1 LIVMSGSGLLYAAVL
16 GAWAVFL
23 LTRCLKTTP
32 ADISS
37 GATEGTVLRR
47 RGESDPYTYSMLRP
61 QAAGASEPVVT
72 LPGAV
77 RPELVTRRRV
87 SAATARRRRRVLGAL
102 VVSFV
107 PLLTAYLLGLLP
119 MWPAAIPA
127 GLFFAYLYEV
137 RVRAKK
143 SRVTR
148 VHRPLAPPASA
159 RIPAQRGSR
168 SKPADADLTWN
179 PWPSVEV
186 DEPTPGPVAD
196 IADGWEPRP
205 VPLPTYVTAPKAPT
219 VARRIDISAGRPWT
233 DVDADD
239 EPTQEFPVLTD
250 ELIAQI
256 EAEMVE
262 KAARVEVIETV
273 QTIETV
279 ETVEILEIEH
289 KRAVGE

>member
-1 LIVMSGSGLLYAAVL
+1 MSGSGLLYAAVL

-32 ADISS
+32 ADTSS
-37 GATEGTVLRR
+37 GVKEGTLLRR
-47 RGESDPYTYSMLRP
+47 RGESDPTYSMLRP
-61 QAAGASEPVVT
+61 VAAGASEPVVKARET
-72 LPGAV
+72 R
-77 RPELVTRRRV
+77 RPVEMVTRPRV
-87 SAATARRRRRVLGAL
+87 SAATAARRRRVLSTL

-148 VHRPLAPPASA
+148 VHVPVAPSASA
-159 RIPAQRGSR
+159 KIPAQRGTR

-205 VPLPTYVTAPKAPT
+205 VPLPTYVTAPKAPP
-219 VARRIDISAGRPWT
+219 VGRRIDVSAGRPWT
-233 DVDADD
+233 AVDD

-256 EAEMVE
+256 EAEMAA
-262 KAARVEVIETV
+262 KASAEQLELIEDV
-273 QTIETV
+273 AP
-279 ETVEILEIEH
+279 IEH

>member
-1 LIVMSGSGLLYAAVL
+1 MSGSGLLYAAVL

-32 ADISS
+32 ADTSS
-37 GATEGTVLRR
+37 GVKEGTLLRR
-47 RGESDPYTYSMLRP
+47 RGESDPNYSMLRP
-61 QAAGASEPVVT
+61 VAAGGSEPVVKAHES
-72 LPGAV
+72 G
-77 RPELVTRRRV
+77 RPVEMVTRPRRV
-87 SAATARRRRRVLGAL
+87 SAATARRRRRVLSTL

-148 VHRPLAPPASA
+148 VRVPVAPPASA
-159 RIPAQRGSR
+159 RIPAQRGTR
-168 SKPADADLTWN
+168 IKPADADLTWN

-205 VPLPTYVTAPKAPT
+205 VPLPTYVTAPKAPP
-219 VARRIDISAGRPWT
+219 VGRRIDVSAGRPWT
-233 DVDADD
+233 AVDD

-256 EAEMVE
+256 EAEMIE
-262 KAARVEVIETV
+262 KAAAEAASAGLQLELDAD
-273 QTIETV
+273 
-279 ETVEILEIEH
+279 ILPMEH

>member
-1 LIVMSGSGLLYAAVL
+1 MSGSGLLYVAVI

-32 ADISS
+32 ADLSS
-37 GATEGTVLRR
+37 GVSEGTLLRR
-47 RGESDPYTYSMLRP
+47 RGESDPAAGTYSMLRP
-61 QAAGASEPVVT
+61 QVAGVPQPVVKA
-72 LPGAV
+72 G
-77 RPELVTRRRV
+77 RPVEMVTRPRPI
-87 SAATARRRRRVLGAL
+87 SAATARRRRRVLGTL
-102 VVSFV
+102 VVVFV
-107 PLLTAYLLGLLP
+107 PLVTAYLVGLMPL
-119 MWPAAIPA
+119 WPAAIPS

-148 VHRPLAPPASA
+148 MHMPVAPSSSG
-159 RIPAQRGSR
+159 RIPAQRGTR

-186 DEPTPGPVAD
+186 DDPTPGPVAD

-205 VPLPTYVTAPKAPT
+205 VPLPTYVTAPKAPPPG
-219 VARRIDISAGRPWT
+219 RRIDVSAGRPWT
-233 DVDADD
+233 AVDD

-256 EAEMVE
+256 EAELIEKRAAEAASAGLQLELDAEVVE
-262 KAARVEVIETV
+262 
-273 QTIETV
+273 
-279 ETVEILEIEH
+279 LEH

>member
-1 LIVMSGSGLLYAAVL
+1 MSGSGLLYAAVL

-32 ADISS
+32 ADTSS
-37 GATEGTVLRR
+37 GVTEGTLLRR
-47 RGESDPYTYSMLRP
+47 RGESDPTNYSMLRP
-61 QAAGASEPVVT
+61 AVAAADEPHVKQPGVVRT
-72 LPGAV
+72 VEVPV
-77 RPELVTRRRV
+77 RRRV

-107 PLLTAYLLGLLP
+107 PLLTANLLGLAPL
-119 MWPAAIPA
+119 WPAAIPA

-143 SRVTR
+143 TRVTR
-148 VHRPLAPPASA
+148 VQVPVATSTSA
-159 RIPAQRGSR
+159 RIPAQRGTR

-179 PWPSVEV
+179 PWPSFEEK
-186 DEPTPGPVAD
+186 EPTAGPVPD

-205 VPLPTYVTAPKAPT
+205 VPLPTYVTAPKAPP
-219 VARRIDISAGRPWT
+219 VARRIDISAGRAWT
-233 DVDADD
+233 DVDVDD
-239 EPTQEFPVLTD
+239 EPTQEFPCLTD

-256 EAEMVE
+256 EAEME
-262 KAARVEVIETV
+262 QKAAAEQLEFDAEVI
-273 QTIETV
+273 
-279 ETVEILEIEH
+279 EIEH

>member
-1 LIVMSGSGLLYAAVL
+1 MSGSGLLYAAVL

-32 ADISS
+32 ADTSS
-37 GATEGTVLRR
+37 GVTEGTLLRR
-47 RGESDPYTYSMLRP
+47 RGESDPSAGTYSMLRP
-61 QAAGASEPVVT
+61 HAAAAAEPVVKR
-72 LPGAV
+72 V
-77 RPELVTRRRV
+77 DRPVELVSRPRV
-87 SAATARRRRRVLGAL
+87 SRATARRRRRVLGTL
-102 VVSFV
+102 FVCFV
-107 PLLTAYLLGLLP
+107 PLVTANLLGLLP
-119 MWPAAIPA
+119 MWPAAVPA
-127 GLFFAYLYEV
+127 GLFVAYLYEV

-148 VHRPLAPPASA
+148 VHVPVAPPVPA
-159 RIPAQRGSR
+159 RIPGQRGTR

-186 DEPTPGPVAD
+186 EEPTPGPVAD

-205 VPLPTYVTAPKAPT
+205 VPLPTYVTAPKAPP
-219 VARRIDISAGRPWT
+219 VGRRIDVSAGRPWA
-233 DVDADD
+233 VDD

-256 EAEMVE
+256 EAEMLE
-262 KAARVEVIETV
+262 KASRAEVIEV
-273 QTIETV
+273 EVVETIETV
-279 ETVEILEIEH
+279 EVHEEIVEIEH

>member
-1 LIVMSGSGLLYAAVL
+1 MSGSGLLYAAVL

-37 GATEGTVLRR
+37 GVTEGTVLRR
-47 RGESDPYTYSMLRP
+47 RGETDPNTYSMLRP
-61 QAAGASEPVVT
+61 QVGRPSEPMVKV
-72 LPGAV
+72 PGANRV
-77 RPELVTRRRV
+77 ELVTRPRV
-87 SAATARRRRRVLGAL
+87 SAATARRRRRVLGSL

-107 PLLTAYLLGLLP
+107 PLLTAYFLGLLP

-127 GLFFAYLYEV
+127 ALFFAYLYEV

-148 VHRPLAPPASA
+148 VHTPVARPASA
-159 RIPAQRGSR
+159 RIPAQRGTR

-186 DEPTPGPVAD
+186 DAPTPGPVAD

-205 VPLPTYVTAPKAPT
+205 VPLPTYVTAPKAPR
-219 VARRIDISAGRPWT
+219 VARRIDVSAGRPWT
-233 DVDADD
+233 AADEDD

-256 EAEMVE
+256 EAEMAE
-262 KAARVEVIETV
+262 KAAAEQAELTEDIEVPH
-273 QTIETV
+273 Q
-279 ETVEILEIEH
+279 
-289 KRAVGE
+289 RAVGE

>member
-1 LIVMSGSGLLYAAVL
+1 MSGSGLLYAAVL

-32 ADISS
+32 ADTSS
-37 GATEGTVLRR
+37 GVTEGTLLRR
-47 RGESDPYTYSMLRP
+47 RGESDPATYSMLRP
-61 QAAGASEPVVT
+61 QTAGAYEPVVKRSDANG
-72 LPGAV
+72 PVEMVA
-77 RPELVTRRRV
+77 RRRV
-87 SAATARRRRRVLGAL
+87 SAATARRHRRVLGTL

-143 SRVTR
+143 SRATR
-148 VHRPLAPPASA
+148 VPMPVAPPAYA
-159 RIPAQRGSR
+159 RIPAQRGTR

-186 DEPTPGPVAD
+186 ETPTPGPVAD

-205 VPLPTYVTAPKAPT
+205 VPLPTYVTAPKAPP
-219 VARRIDISAGRPWT
+219 VARRIDVSAGRPWT

-256 EAEMVE
+256 EAEMAE
-262 KAARVEVIETV
+262 KAAAEQLELIDE
-273 QTIETV
+273 
-279 ETVEILEIEH
+279 VEIPH
-289 KRAVGE
+289 QRAVGE

>member
-1 LIVMSGSGLLYAAVL
+1 MSGSGLLYAAVL

-32 ADISS
+32 ADTSS
-37 GATEGTVLRR
+37 GVTEGTLLRR
-47 RGESDPYTYSMLRP
+47 RGESDPTSSTYSMLRP
-61 QAAGASEPVVT
+61 QAPTATGPVVKQ
-72 LPGAV
+72 PGGT
-77 RPELVTRRRV
+77 RPVETVTRRRV
-87 SAATARRRRRVLGAL
+87 SAATARRRRRVLGVL

-107 PLLTAYLLGLLP
+107 PLVTANLLGLLP

-148 VHRPLAPPASA
+148 VNVPVAPSASA

-186 DEPTPGPVAD
+186 DDPTPGPVAD

-205 VPLPTYVTAPKAPT
+205 VPLPTYVTAPKAPP
-219 VARRIDISAGRPWT
+219 VARRIDVSAGRPWT
-233 DVDADD
+233 AVDD
-239 EPTQEFPVLTD
+239 EPTQEFPMLTD

-256 EAEMVE
+256 EAEMAE
-262 KAARVEVIETV
+262 RAAQAEAEQLELTEDIEIPH
-273 QTIETV
+273 Q
-279 ETVEILEIEH
+279 
-289 KRAVGE
+289 RAVGE

>member
-1 LIVMSGSGLLYAAVL
+1 MSGSGLLYAAVL

-32 ADISS
+32 ADTSS
-37 GATEGTVLRR
+37 GVTEGTLLRR
-47 RGESDPYTYSMLRP
+47 RGKSEPMTYSMLRP
-61 QAAGASEPVVT
+61 QTAGAPAPTVT
-72 LPGAV
+72 LPG
-77 RPELVTRRRV
+77 RPVETVVRRRV
-87 SAATARRRRRVLGAL
+87 SAATARRRRRVLGTL

-107 PLLTAYLLGLLP
+107 PLLTAYLLALMP

-143 SRVTR
+143 TRVTR
-148 VHRPLAPPASA
+148 EYMPVAPPASA
-159 RIPAQRGSR
+159 RIPAQRGTR

-186 DEPTPGPVAD
+186 DTPTPGPVAD

-205 VPLPTYVTAPKAPT
+205 VPLPTYVTAPKAPP
-219 VARRIDISAGRPWT
+219 VARRIDISAGRAWT

-256 EAEMVE
+256 EAEMAE
-262 KAARVEVIETV
+262 KAAAEQLALIED
-273 QTIETV
+273 
-279 ETVEILEIEH
+279 VEIPH
-289 KRAVGE
+289 QRAVGE

>member
-1 LIVMSGSGLLYAAVL
+1 MSGSGLLYAAVL

-32 ADISS
+32 ADTSS
-37 GATEGTVLRR
+37 GVTEGTLLRR
-47 RGESDPYTYSMLRP
+47 RGENDPTAGTYSMLRP
-61 QAAGASEPVVT
+61 QAAAAAEPVVKR
-72 LPGAV
+72 V
-77 RPELVTRRRV
+77 DRPVELVSRPRV
-87 SAATARRRRRVLGAL
+87 SRATARRRRRVLGTL
-102 VVSFV
+102 FVFFV
-107 PLLTAYLLGLLP
+107 PLVTANLLGLLP

-143 SRVTR
+143 ARVTR
-148 VHRPLAPPASA
+148 VHVPVAPPAPA
-159 RIPAQRGSR
+159 RIPGQRGTR
-168 SKPADADLTWN
+168 NKPADADLTWN

-186 DEPTPGPVAD
+186 EEPTPGPVAD

-205 VPLPTYVTAPKAPT
+205 VPLPTYVTAPKAPP
-219 VARRIDISAGRPWT
+219 VGRRIDVSAGRPWA
-233 DVDADD
+233 VDD

-256 EAEMVE
+256 EAEMAE
-262 KAARVEVIETV
+262 KAARVE
-273 QTIETV
+273 TIETV
-279 ETVEILEIEH
+279 EVHEEIVEIEH